1 MCCTGNEN
9 GKGKMK
15 SKAVVCGRFK
25 FMGICFSSDVERQ
38 QHQFPQPQP
47 QPQPQ
52 HQHQRPRPQQLP
64 LPPLQPNPVEI
75 CNRVAPS
82 PTKPHRDVVAASP
95 RPDKVE
101 STTVRSITSPTKTH
115 KSDGNVIKSVSSIPL
130 CPKNIKELCQNPAYS
145 NVDSFTYQEM
155 RLATK
160 YFRPDQIL
168 GEGGFG
174 TVYKGV
180 IDESM
185 KPGYKTTHVA
195 IKELNREGYQGDK
208 EWLAEVNYL
217 GQFSH
222 PNLVTL
228 IGYCCEDEHRLL
240 VYEYMACGSLE
251 KHLFR
256 KVSASM
262 TWSKRMKIALG
273 AARGLAF
280 LHGAERSIIY
290 RDFKTSNILLDAD
303 YNAKL
308 SDFGLAKDGPMGDQ
322 THVSTRVMGTYG
334 YAAPEYVMTGHLTAR
349 SDVYGFGV
357 VLLEML
363 LGRRAMDKS
372 RPSQE
377 HNLVEWARPLLNH
390 NKKLLKI
397 LDPRMEGQYTVRAAV
412 KVAGLAY
419 QCLSQNPKGRPNMNQ
434 VVEILETFQTQA
446 DNPEEM
452 MLQSGGTGVILYEVP
467 KDTFDSPSNRR
478 LNSTRS
484 EGDGQGDVNQRSKPA
499 NAGSK
504 SEPPKEFAVYN
515 LSPEHVSP
523 R

>member
-1 MCCTGNEN
+1 MCCAGNEN
-9 GKGKMK
+9 GKGKIK
-15 SKAVVCGRFK
+15 SKTVACGRLK
-25 FMGICFSSDVERQ
+25 FMGICFSSDVKHQ
-38 QHQFPQPQP
+38 QHQVTQQY

-52 HQHQRPRPQQLP
+52 HEHEHQRPRPHQLP
-64 LPPLQPNPVEI
+64 LPPPLRPNPVEI
-75 CNRVAPS
+75 CNGVVSS
-82 PTKPHRDVVAASP
+82 PKKPHGEVVSTSP
-95 RPDKVE
+95 RKDKIE
-101 STTVRSITSPTKTH
+101 SPAVRNVSITSSTNTH
-115 KSDGNVIKSVSSIPL
+115 KSDGNVVKGVSSIPL
-130 CPKNIKELCQNPAYS
+130 CPKNIKELRQNPAYS

-174 TVYKGV
+174 IVYKG
-180 IDESM
+180 ILDECVR
-185 KPGYKTTHVA
+185 PGYKITHVA
-195 IKELNREGYQGDK
+195 IKELNREGYQGDR

-217 GQFSH
+217 GQLSH

-228 IGYCCEDEHRLL
+228 IGFCCEDDHRLL

-256 KVSASM
+256 RVSASM
-262 TWSKRMKIALG
+262 TWSTRMKIALG
-273 AARGLAF
+273 AAKGLAF
-280 LHGAERSIIY
+280 LHCAERSIIY

-397 LDPRMEGQYTVRAAV
+397 LDPRMEGQYTVRAAL

-419 QCLSQNPKGRPNMNQ
+419 QCLSQNPKGRPNMKQ
-434 VVEILETFQTQA
+434 VVETLETFQTQV
-446 DNPEEM
+446 DNQEEI
-452 MLQSGGTGVILYEVP
+452 MLRSSSAGIILYEAP
-467 KDTFDSPSNRR
+467 KDTYDSPSNRR
-478 LNSTRS
+478 INSTRS
-484 EGDGQGDVNQRSKPA
+484 EGNG
-499 NAGSK
+499 
-504 SEPPKEFAVYN
+504 
-515 LSPEHVSP
+515 
-523 R
+523 